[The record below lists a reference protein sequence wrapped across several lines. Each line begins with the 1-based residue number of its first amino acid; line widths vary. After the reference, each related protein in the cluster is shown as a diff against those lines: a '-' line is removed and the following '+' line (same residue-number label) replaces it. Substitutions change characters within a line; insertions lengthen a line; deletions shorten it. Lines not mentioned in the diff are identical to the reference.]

1 VVRGLL
7 AARRRALRL
16 AAGGCLTLLERLG
29 YKPATVLIAA
39 FVPPLAGRLAAMLQ
53 AADYDNLNYA
63 LRRLHPDSVAGT
75 LAALINVLD
84 RTESRARWL
93 ERLWQWYRRQRDI
106 HSMRALI
113 VGLLHEAGASH
124 QRTALDAL
132 PARRRDV
139 IAEDLAE
146 AERLLDKACQQ
157 QPGNADLLALR
168 LLTARYLALPP
179 SEHWARF
186 RLLLAVDAEHFR
198 GHLLM
203 LENLGPDWCGSAE
216 AIFRFARARAAQVP
230 AHHPLHGLPIY
241 AHFAMH
247 RRHLT
252 AEEAAAEQWFA
263 QPDVAIEV
271 LEIWESLRASLAL
284 PGRLHEDELLNLFA
298 GALYLSGHAL
308 QAGEALTI
316 MDGRCLPMPWCQMA
330 MNDREAHNPGW
341 VVDRIRAEI
350 AEKSSANSQ

>member
-1 VVRGLL
+1 
-7 AARRRALRL
+7 
-16 AAGGCLTLLERLG
+16 LTLLERLG

-84 RTESRARWL
+84 QTESRARWL

-106 HSMRALI
+106 HSMSALI

-132 PARRRDV
+132 PARRREV

-179 SEHWARF
+179 SEHWVRF
-186 RLLLAVDAEHFR
+186 RLLLAVAAEHFR

-203 LENLGPDWCGSAE
+203 LENLGPDWYGSAE
-216 AIFRFARARAAQVP
+216 AMFRFARARAAQVP
-230 AHHPLHGLPIY
+230 AHHPLCGLPVY

-247 RRHLT
+247 RRQRM
-252 AEEAAAEQWFA
+252 AEDAALDQWFA
-263 QPDVAIEV
+263 QPDVAVEV
-271 LEIWESLRASLAL
+271 LAIWESLRESLAL
-284 PGRLHEDELLNLFA
+284 PGRLQEDELLNLLA
-298 GALYLSGHAL
+298 GALYLSGHSL

>member
-1 VVRGLL
+1 M
-7 AARRRALRL
+7 
-16 AAGGCLTLLERLG
+16 TLLERLG

-84 RTESRARWL
+84 QTESRARWL

-106 HSMRALI
+106 HSMSALI

-132 PARRRDV
+132 PARRREV

-179 SEHWARF
+179 SEHWVRF
-186 RLLLAVDAEHFR
+186 RLLLAVAAEHFR

-203 LENLGPDWCGSAE
+203 LENLGPDWYGSAE
-216 AIFRFARARAAQVP
+216 AMFRFARARAAQVP
-230 AHHPLHGLPIY
+230 AHHPLCGLPVY

-247 RRHLT
+247 RRQRM
-252 AEEAAAEQWFA
+252 AEDAALDQWFA
-263 QPDVAIEV
+263 QPDVAVEV
-271 LEIWESLRASLAL
+271 LAIWESLRESLAL
-284 PGRLHEDELLNLFA
+284 PGRLQEDELLNLLA
-298 GALYLSGHAL
+298 GALYLSGHSL